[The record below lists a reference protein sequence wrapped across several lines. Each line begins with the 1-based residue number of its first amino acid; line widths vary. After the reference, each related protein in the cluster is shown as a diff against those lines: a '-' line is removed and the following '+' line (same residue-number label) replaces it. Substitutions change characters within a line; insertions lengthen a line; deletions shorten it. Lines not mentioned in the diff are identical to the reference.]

1 MYSATMDSAQK
12 AAKNTTILVVDLRR
26 RRAAFNC
33 DDLAIYSETASMDVK
48 GKKINVRRI
57 GW

>member
-1 MYSATMDSAQK
+1 MDSAQK
-12 AAKNTTILVVDLRR
+12 AAKKTTILVVDLRR
-26 RRAAFNC
+26 RRDACNC

-48 GKKINVRRI
+48 GGEINVRRI

>member
-1 MYSATMDSAQK
+1 MDSAQK

-26 RRAAFNC
+26 RRAACNC
-33 DDLAIYSETASMDVK
+33 DDLAIYSEIASMDVK
-48 GKKINVRRI
+48 GGKINVRRI